1 LALAEYNAEAKT
13 TKRDKKMVLRASI
26 VVVWWRKTL
35 QWLRLEIAMEE
46 IVEEGGFIG
55 EMEGQR

>member
-1 LALAEYNAEAKT
+1 
-13 TKRDKKMVLRASI
+13 MVLRASI